1 MSGRVRPMAA
11 LCSKYSPSQL
21 HKPLLFFFF
30 LPRPYACLSPVLY
43 SRVFWV
49 MLYLTRGKMNAACV
63 GREKWNHC
71 TGIAVP
77 ECCNKQWICERWSG
91 EYHFRGLGMRQ
102 WSVCAVWGLFL
113 SVETRK
119 TQSQSLFFVFPHTC
133 PAGNPV
139 KKVTY
144 FQCHIPALIKL
155 GMISPFQR
163 LMV

>member
-1 MSGRVRPMAA
+1 MDKGKRNNKDKHSGEHSPACIDYI
-11 LCSKYSPSQL
+11 LCSCRGGWDQWQRFALNTAPPNSINPCS
-21 HKPLLFFFF
+21 FFFF

-43 SRVFWV
+43 SRVFSV

-102 WSVCAVWGLFL
+102 WSVCAVRGLFL

-119 TQSQSLFFVFPHTC
+119 TQSQSLFLFFHTH
-133 PAGNPV
+133 AQLV
-139 KKVTY
+139 
-144 FQCHIPALIKL
+144 IL
-155 GMISPFQR
+155 
-163 LMV
+163 